1 MIFQV
6 IKYFKMILMR
16 VSTEL
21 SCHGVLETVDDL
33 IIVRTPVFVT
43 QIVSS
48 GNVSYDVNLE
58 KIMHKIYSAREIQT
72 TLQSCLYYQSF
83 CDHSRNFAWV
93 ISKF

>member
-1 MIFQV
+1 
-6 IKYFKMILMR
+6 MILMC

-33 IIVRTPVFVT
+33 IVVRTPVFVT

-58 KIMHKIYSAREIQT
+58 KIMHKIYSSRLRNLNYT
-72 TLQSCLYYQSF
+72 TVLFTL
-83 CDHSRNFAWV
+83 
-93 ISKF
+93 SKFLWSQ